1 MSTANVHSF
10 LEKAASDPDLRAK
23 LENQPPSSLDEI
35 ISLATTHGLPFTAE
49 DWQACA
55 GESSSLSDAELSEV
69 SGGNAWLDGIHRLQ
83 QRRKDNAT
91 LNLGPEKA

>member
-1 MSTANVHSF
+1 MSTANVRSF
-10 LEKAASDPDLRAK
+10 LEKAASDPALRAR

-35 ISLATTHGLPFTAE
+35 IALATEQGLPFAAE

-55 GESSSLSDAELSEV
+55 GESQSLSDDELSEV
-69 SGGNAWLDGIHRLQ
+69 SGGGPWFDAMHRYNQ
-83 QRRKDNAT
+83 WKKDRAT